1 MNDPKDHDIL
11 VGLVSRF
18 DAFASEMR
26 DKVNAFIDGHKDHEM
41 RIRLLE
47 RDNENLKGQIE
58 GVASSHRLAYALF
71 TLAILGASTMA
82 AWALIFKK

>member
-1 MNDPKDHDIL
+1 MSPKDHDIL

-47 RDNENLKGQIE
+47 RDNENLKGQID
-58 GVASSHRLAYALF
+58 GVAKSHKVAYAII
-71 TLAILGASTMA
+71 TLGLLLVTALSG
-82 AWALIFKK
+82 WVLIFK